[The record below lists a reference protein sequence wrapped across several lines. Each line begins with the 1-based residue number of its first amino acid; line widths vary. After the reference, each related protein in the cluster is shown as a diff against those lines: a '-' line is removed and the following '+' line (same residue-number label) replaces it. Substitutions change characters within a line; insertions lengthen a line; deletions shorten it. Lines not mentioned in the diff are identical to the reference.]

1 MEDKRIRLEDL
12 ERKVPFEVPDGYFD
26 KLPSV
31 IMSRL
36 PATPERAAFG
46 RAAFGRAAFG
56 RAAFGRRP
64 LVSWSWQR
72 SLALAGALSLIVAL
86 VWFTYPQQQGPL
98 GSERLSQVSDEA
110 ILEYLADENLSYYD
124 LSENNAVQAAF
135 QTDSTVLHYLDGLDK
150 DFLRSQ
156 IEDEIFTDESI

>member
-1 MEDKRIRLEDL
+1 MKDNKIRLEDL
-12 ERKVPFEVPDGYFD
+12 ERNVPFEVPDGYFD

-36 PATPERAAFG
+36 PATPERQPLD
-46 RAAFGRAAFG
+46 RQ
-56 RAAFGRRP
+56 P

-72 SLALAGALSLIVAL
+72 SLGLAGALSLIVAL

-98 GSERLSQVSDEA
+98 GSERLSQVSDDA
-110 ILEYLADENLSYYD
+110 ILEYLAEENISYYD

-135 QTDSTVLHYLDGLDK
+135 QTDSTVLHYLDGMDA

-156 IEDEIFTDESI
+156 AEDGIFTDEKI